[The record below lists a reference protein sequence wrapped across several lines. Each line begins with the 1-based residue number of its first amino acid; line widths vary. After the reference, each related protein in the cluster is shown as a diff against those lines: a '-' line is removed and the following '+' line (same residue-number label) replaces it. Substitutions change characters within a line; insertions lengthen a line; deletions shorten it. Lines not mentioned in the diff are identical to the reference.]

1 MTTIRKWIDN
11 PFMDRQI
18 DIESLRDYLAK
29 LTRGQARTLATE
41 AKLSP
46 ATVEKF
52 RLKHIKEP
60 RQAKLVALNS
70 AIALHKRKAAKQ
82 AA

>member
-1 MTTIRKWIDN
+1 
-11 PFMDRQI
+11 MDRQI

-52 RLKHIKEP
+52 RLNRIHEP
-60 RQAKLVALNS
+60 RQSKL
-70 AIALHKRKAAKQ
+70 IALHGAIAQHKRRVARQGA
-82 AA
+82 